1 MADEESKKVLLSHVG
16 VAPSRLREV
25 RERLNLSYDQLN
37 LLKAPKTL
45 VTKSKDLATWVR
57 EWEEGKSDPTMKK
70 VRRLMD
76 EVYHYPFIALFM
88 PTLPQPTNK
97 VIDFR
102 ATHEVDSPVFLA
114 YKRHIL
120 ALQETLAEL
129 VIANDEQPD
138 LSFIGSVALE
148 SDPIILAQRL
158 RDELYPVER
167 PNKNEF
173 FKTLRQKIED
183 KGVFVIL
190 KSDLITYQ
198 SRPDVNVLRGMAL
211 CDPVAPLIMVHKKDS
226 QASQLFTLIHELAH
240 LYLGQSGISN
250 NDHFARSNNK
260 VEEFCNTVAVEF
272 FVPTAHLRR
281 YGNIDE
287 KTVSVLA
294 DKYHV
299 SEVMVA
305 YKAYR
310 LGKTAKGTYEFFREQ
325 NNAQWRKSLEKKPS
339 DKSQGNYN
347 TTKKSEFGER
357 VLTQVKLGISN
368 EALSLT
374 EASRLLQMKVS
385 QFYERSSQ

>member
-1 MADEESKKVLLSHVG
+1 MADEESEKVFLSTVG

-25 RERLNLSYDQLN
+25 RERLNLSYHQLN
-37 LLKAPKTL
+37 SLAASHFPSKT
-45 VTKSKDLATWVR
+45 KDLATRVR
-57 EWEEGKSDPTMKK
+57 EWEEGKADPTLNQVEK
-70 VRRLMD
+70 LMD
-76 EVYHYPFIALFM
+76 KVYHYPFIALFM

-148 SDPIILAQRL
+148 SDPIILAQQL
-158 RDELYPVER
+158 RDELYPLER
-167 PNKNEF
+167 PSKKEF

-190 KSDLITYQ
+190 KNDLSTYHTRT
-198 SRPDVNVLRGMAL
+198 SANELRGMAL
-211 CDPVAPLIMVHKKDS
+211 CDPVAPLIMVNKTDS

-250 NDHFARSNNK
+250 NDSFAKSENK
-260 VEEFCNTVAVEF
+260 VEKFCNTVAAEF
-272 FVPTAHLRR
+272 FVPTALLTK
-281 YGNIDE
+281 YNVIDKE
-287 KTVSVLA
+287 TVSVLA
-294 DKYHV
+294 DAHCV

-305 YKAYR
+305 YRAYR
-310 LGKTAKGTYEFFREQ
+310 LGKTAKETYEFFW
-325 NNAQWRKSLEKKPS
+325 NK
-339 DKSQGNYN
+339 N
-347 TTKKSEFGER
+347 TTDWQKSSEKQKSNKGGPNPNVIKKSDFGKR
-357 VLTQVKLGISN
+357 VIMQVKLGIDN

-385 QFYERSSQ
+385 EFYERKSR